1 MKRILEIA
9 LGIVTGIGGFLE
21 AGSLATATQ
30 AGADFRFDLIWAII
44 LGAACLAFL
53 VEMCGRLSAI
63 SKHTVPD
70 ALRERFGF
78 RFFMVPLLIMQL
90 VMFLV
95 MATELGGVAIALQLI
110 SGVSYRWWSVPVG
123 LLSWA
128 LLWKGTFGLIEKGV
142 SVLGL
147 VTLAFVVGACH
158 LHPPLADVLHGALP
172 RLPSHDG
179 AHYWFL
185 AVSILGAS
193 VSPYLFFF
201 YSAGAVE
208 DRWDVSHLSINR
220 ITAGAGMGFG
230 GIVAIGALIVAA
242 VVFHPVGIKVES
254 FEQLPLLLTS
264 ALGHWGFILFVAAL
278 GIACFGAAQ
287 EIALTSAYL
296 MAQGF
301 GWRWSENLP
310 PSADARFSLT
320 YTLMT
325 ALACLPALAG
335 VDVLKLTNISMVVSA
350 ASLPV
355 VVMPLLVI
363 MNDRRYLGDYCNGW
377 LANGVVSVIVVI
389 AFVLAVV
396 SFPLLITGGG

>member
-1 MKRILEIA
+1 MKRFIEIA

-21 AGSLATATQ
+21 AGSLATAAQ
-30 AGADFRFDLIWAII
+30 AGAGFRFDLIWAII

-63 SKHTVPD
+63 SKHTIPD
-70 ALRERFGF
+70 AIRERFGF
-78 RFFMVPLLIMQL
+78 RFFIGPLLVMQL

-95 MATELGGVAIALQLI
+95 LATELGGVAIALQLI
-110 SGVSYRWWSVPVG
+110 SGVSYRWWSIPVG
-123 LLSWA
+123 LLAWA

-147 VTLAFVVGACH
+147 VTLAFVVGAFH
-158 LHPPLADVLHGALP
+158 LHPPLAEVLRGAVP
-172 RLPSHDG
+172 RLPAHDA

-193 VSPYLFFF
+193 ISPYLFFF

-208 DRWDVSHLSINR
+208 DKWDVSQLSINR

-242 VVFHPVGIKVES
+242 VVFHPVDIQVDS
-254 FEQLPLLLTS
+254 FQQLPLLLTS
-264 ALGHWGFILFVAAL
+264 ALGHWGFILFVASLA
-278 GIACFGAAQ
+278 IACFGAAQ

-310 PSADARFSLT
+310 PSDDARFSLT

-325 ALACLPALAG
+325 ALACLPVLLG

-355 VVMPLLVI
+355 VVLPLLVI
-363 MNDRRYLGDYCNGW
+363 MNDRRYLRDYCNGW
-377 LANGVVSVIVVI
+377 LANSVVSAIVVL

-396 SFPLLITGGG
+396 SFPLLISGGG